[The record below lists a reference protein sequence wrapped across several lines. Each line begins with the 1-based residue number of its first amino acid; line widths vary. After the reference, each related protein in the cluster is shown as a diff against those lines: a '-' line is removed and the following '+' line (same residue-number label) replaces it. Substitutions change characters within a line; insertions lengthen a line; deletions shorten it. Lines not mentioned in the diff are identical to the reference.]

1 MTEYLTKGLIAAAL
15 VASLPAH
22 AAARVPQAHA
32 ASLNHAPLVMRL
44 SKDEFRIAF
53 GVNAQGCS
61 THGCSG
67 MIRYRVDWRIEDGTT
82 ASEYKRVSYT
92 VLPKY
97 ERALTVD
104 RQYFDTAE
112 GAHTTEIVKVTVA
125 SITCTDASQPQAAE
139 MAVNIR

>member
-1 MTEYLTKGLIAAAL
+1 MSKYLTKGLLAAAV
-15 VASLPAH
+15 VAALPAL
-22 AAARVPQAHA
+22 AGAGAPRTPA

-53 GVNAQGCS
+53 GLDAPGCAP
-61 THGCSG
+61 HGCSG
-67 MIRYRVDWRIEDGTT
+67 MIRYRVEWRTEDGKT
-82 ASEYKRVSYT
+82 ASEHKRVSFT

-97 ERALTVD
+97 DRALTVD

-125 SITCTDASQPQAAE
+125 TITCTEALQPRAPD
-139 MAVNIR
+139 MALNTR

>member
-1 MTEYLTKGLIAAAL
+1 MSKSLTKGLFAAAV
-15 VASLPAH
+15 VAAVPAL
-22 AAARVPQAHA
+22 AGAGAPQPHA
-32 ASLNHAPLVMRL
+32 ASLDHAPLVMRL

-53 GVNAQGCS
+53 GVTARGCA

-67 MIRYRVDWRIEDGTT
+67 MIRYRVDWKTEEGKT
-82 ASEYKRVSYT
+82 AAEYKRVSYT

-125 SITCTDASQPQAAE
+125 TITCTDALQPHAAE
-139 MAVNIR
+139 MAANTR